1 MSFELAVGSIVT
13 LGATFTRPAD
23 TTAYAIGD
31 LIANNTVAGSVV
43 AIAFPAST
51 RYNATSAMVRRVR
64 LHASNT
70 SLTNASFRVHLY
82 DRIPTISN
90 GDNGAWLTTITGYLG
105 SFDITFDKAFADGAK
120 GIGISGA
127 GAEINFTAAPGDN
140 SLYALIEAR
149 AAYTPTSA
157 EVFTLALEI
166 HQY

>member
-1 MSFELAVGSIVT
+1 MAFELAVGSIIT
-13 LGATFTRPAD
+13 MGATFTRPAD
-23 TTAYAIGD
+23 TTAYTLGD
-31 LIANNTVAGSVV
+31 LVANNTTAGSVV
-43 AIAFPAST
+43 PMAFPAAT
-51 RYNATSAMVRRVR
+51 RYNATAAMVRRAR

-105 SFDITFDKAFADGAK
+105 SFDITFDKAFSDGAK

-127 GAEINFTAAPGDN
+127 GAEVNFNSAPGDN
-140 SLYALIEAR
+140 SIYALLEAR